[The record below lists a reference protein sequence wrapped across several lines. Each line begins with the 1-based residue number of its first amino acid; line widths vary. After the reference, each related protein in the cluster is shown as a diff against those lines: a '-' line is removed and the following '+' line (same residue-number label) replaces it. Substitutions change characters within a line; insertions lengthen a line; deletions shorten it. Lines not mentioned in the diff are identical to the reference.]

1 MCRFLFF
8 CNRFKLSRGEISRV
22 NTKVKRKSR
31 ATSAEFAL
39 ENIFIVA
46 GINE

>member
-1 MCRFLFF
+1 MVLKARSDWLL
-8 CNRFKLSRGEISRV
+8 KLRISFAIYL
-22 NTKVKRKSR
+22 R

-39 ENIFIVA
+39 ESIFIVA